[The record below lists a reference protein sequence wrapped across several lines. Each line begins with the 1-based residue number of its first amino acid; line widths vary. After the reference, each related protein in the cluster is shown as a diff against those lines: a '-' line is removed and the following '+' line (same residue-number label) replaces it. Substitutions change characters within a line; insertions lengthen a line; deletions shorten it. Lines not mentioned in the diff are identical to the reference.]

1 MVTLAFRTFPT
12 NTFALVVFSMSHKL
26 AFALLFLEHRL
37 EIAGR
42 ALGRLILFHMHLLL
56 IVDIKPFGRLRH
68 QSDRVQIVSNW
79 LVGRRFLATIIVS
92 RRDVPIILLDLLTR
106 RINESLH
113 KP

>member
-1 MVTLAFRTFPT
+1 
-12 NTFALVVFSMSHKL
+12 MSHKL
-26 AFALLFLEHRL
+26 AFTLLFLEHRF

-56 IVDIKPFGRLRH
+56 IIVDIKPFGGLRH
-68 QSDRVQIVSNW
+68 QSDRVQIVSKW
-79 LVGRRFLATIIVS
+79 LMGRRFLATIIVS
-92 RRDVPIILLDLLTR
+92 RRDFPIILLDLLTR